1 MPVIEIVADPFPDPG
16 QLSEVVVGKLV
27 DKGVPAVMIAFEV
40 VTVHPVGSK
49 IVTVYVPGC
58 KLVNTPAE
66 MDDTV

>member
-1 MPVIEIVADPFPDPG
+1 MVADPLPDPG
-16 QLSEVVVGKLV
+16 QLSDVVVGKFV
-27 DKGVPAVMIAFEV
+27 DNGVPAVMIEFAV
-40 VTVHPVGSK
+40 VTVHPVGSN